1 MQKTISIAGG
11 TGFIGRHLAEEL
23 SRSGYNVLIS
33 SRNPDKVPD
42 EFKKFEVFK
51 WNPQT
56 EDFPIEIIER
66 SDAVLNFIGEN
77 ISKRWTENVK
87 KRLRESRI
95 FSTRKIVDAFSR
107 VDSRGKLFVS
117 ASAIGIY
124 GSKRD
129 GLIDENSS
137 YGDDFLAQ
145 LCIDWESEAER
156 AKDYGVRVAI
166 LRIGIVLG
174 RDGGFLARLIPLF
187 KLGLGGKIGDGKAW
201 LSWVHIDDLVSA
213 VKFAIENENISG
225 VYNVVSPN
233 PVTNEEFTKIFA
245 KVLRRPALF
254 PVPIF
259 GLKILFGKE
268 LTDVALTSSVR
279 VKPSRLLEA
288 GFEFKYAEIETAL
301 KDLFKK

>member
-95 FSTRKIVDAFSR
+95 FSTRKIVDAFSK